1 MFFSV
6 MVSKM
11 DDSVRTCY
19 KITSKIAQKLLFG
32 KAKIKFHLNC
42 EVPILVNFFPV
53 GENLPPLAHIG
64 NHVPV
69 YSGLVF
75 APCL

>member
-19 KITSKIAQKLLFG
+19 KITSKIAQKLLYSG
-32 KAKIKFHLNC
+32 AKIKFHLNC
-42 EVPILVNFFPV
+42 EVTILVNFFPV
-53 GENLPPLAHIG
+53 GENLPPFAHIRD
-64 NHVPV
+64 HVPV

-75 APCL
+75 ATGL